1 MSNYFL
7 VFGIVLAVLLN
18 IIACFRVFKADYFYK
33 HQKIFQIIL
42 IWLIPFIASIGV
54 ILFLSNENNPS
65 KKLTEFGG
73 GANDSIG
80 GAADD

>member
-18 IIACFRVFKADYFYK
+18 IIACYRVLKTDYFDK

-42 IWLIPFIASIGV
+42 IWLIPFIASVGIV
-54 ILFLSNENNPS
+54 LFLFNENNPS
-65 KKLTEFGG
+65 QEPTDFGG
-73 GANDSIG
+73 GTNDSIG
-80 GAADD
+80 GVADD